1 MTIDERTVDAV
12 FDALADD
19 HRRDLLAYLR
29 DASEASVEEL
39 ATFVQRQADGA
50 RRGNDGNDLAVRLH
64 HVHLPKLADA
74 DLVEYDRNAGRVEY
88 VGGSEI
94 AELLAAE
101 PRGAIPE

>member
-1 MTIDERTVDAV
+1 MTIDERTLDAV

-19 HRRDLLAYLR
+19 HRRDLLAYLQ
-29 DASEASVEEL
+29 DANETSVDEL
-39 ATFVQRQADGA
+39 ATFVRRQADGA
-50 RRGNDGNDLAVRLH
+50 RRGTNGNDIAVRLH
-64 HVHLPKLADA
+64 HVHLPKPADA

-94 AELLAAE
+94 AELLATE